1 MKATSLS
8 EMEEA
13 LRETLT
19 MLSSPW
25 LIRASLWLSF
35 CSTWFRVFQ
44 YACRGE
50 QRGGEGKREEVLSMM
65 TLMNNLL
72 MLDRSVI
79 GINQTHFRVAR
90 LRANI

>member
-1 MKATSLS
+1 MESMSFWMGGGLVLKATSLS
-8 EMEEA
+8 EMDEA

-44 YACRGE
+44 YA
-50 QRGGEGKREEVLSMM
+50 
-65 TLMNNLL
+65 
-72 MLDRSVI
+72 
-79 GINQTHFRVAR
+79 
-90 LRANI
+90 

>member
-1 MKATSLS
+1 MESMSFWMGGGLVLKATSLS
-8 EMEEA
+8 EIEEA

-44 YACRGE
+44 YACGEERRGE
-50 QRGGEGKREEVLSMM
+50 ESCQ
-65 TLMNNLL
+65 
-72 MLDRSVI
+72 
-79 GINQTHFRVAR
+79 
-90 LRANI
+90 